1 MVARYAAFPN
11 VMWDFSKE
19 AHNEK
24 DLAYKQGRLKALRK
38 SDPYQH
44 LVTVHDDDK
53 ANDAGAY
60 DALTDFRADQQHS
73 NWHALI
79 PRQRARRDWPVA
91 NVEFGYE
98 HGPGGLEDK
107 TYRVVQAPEEVVRRA
122 WEIALAGG
130 YTVYY
135 YTYTAWDVIRPEDVP
150 PGYAYFKHFGNF
162 FRDTEYWLL
171 RPSDDLVSE
180 GWCLANPGRE
190 YVVFLSEAKPFAL
203 AVSGAAAPLQA
214 EWFHPHTGQRTTAG
228 RFDNG
233 SAHLVPPA
241 NWGRA
246 PVVLH
251 LRAR

>member
-1 MVARYAAFPN
+1 
-11 VMWDFSKE
+11 MWDFSKE

-150 PGYAYFKHFGNF
+150 PGTPTSSTSATSPRHRVLASSS
-162 FRDTEYWLL
+162 FRRLGQRRLVPGEPGP
-171 RPSDDLVSE
+171 RIRRVSE
-180 GWCLANPGRE
+180 R
-190 YVVFLSEAKPFAL
+190 SEAVRARSERRRRT
-203 AVSGAAAPLQA
+203 AASRVVSPAHGPAHHRRSLR
-214 EWFHPHTGQRTTAG
+214 QRLG
-228 RFDNG
+228 P
-233 SAHLVPPA
+233 SCSPA